1 MRNLQAPGRSPV
13 IAPHGMASTSH
24 SLASEAA
31 IAMLKN
37 GGNAMDA
44 ALTACAV
51 QAVIEPGSTGIG
63 GDCFCLYAPA
73 GSEAIAAFNGSG
85 RAPLAADVS
94 WFQEQGIT
102 HITQTM
108 PHAVTIPGAVDAWC
122 QLTRDHGQKPLADI
136 LQPAIAYARDGYP
149 IGQRIAFDFAAAN
162 EVIKSDPDTAALFL
176 DDGEPYQMGQRHQQ
190 PALAKTLE
198 TIAKH
203 GRDGF
208 YKGAVADDILAK
220 LNSLGGLHTQADFDM
235 AIGDYVTPIKTRYRD
250 HDIWECPPN
259 GQGVF
264 ALLLMNI
271 MGGISTFGDDPLSPQ
286 RIHHEI
292 EAGRLVYR
300 DRSLYL
306 GDPNFSAI
314 PVDELLS
321 AEYANSL
328 RAAIDPDVAASP
340 LPDLSLPRHKSTV
353 YISVVDKDR
362 NVCSLI
368 NTVFHGFG
376 SGILAPASGVLL
388 QNRGMGFV
396 LDPAHP
402 NCIAPGKRP
411 LHTIIPGMLTRNGK
425 TVMPFGVMGGDYQ
438 AFGHMQFL
446 TRLLDYGMD
455 VQQAQDTPRFFADPH
470 GAFVEVENT
479 ISPDTRDVLTK
490 MGHNIVE
497 ATTPIGGSQAIWI
510 DWEEDML
517 HGGSDP
523 RKDGCAIG
531 Y

>member
-13 IAPHGMASTSH
+13 IAPLGMASTSH
-24 SLASEAA
+24 SLATEAA
-31 IAMLKN
+31 VAMLRK

-51 QAVIEPGSTGIG
+51 QAVVEPGSTGIG

-73 GSEAIAAFNGSG
+73 GSEDIVAFNGSG
-85 RAPLAADVS
+85 RAPMAADVS
-94 WFQEQGIT
+94 WFQDQGIT
-102 HITQTM
+102 QITQTM
-108 PHAVTIPGAVDAWC
+108 PHAVTIPGAVDAWF
-122 QLTRDHGQKPLADI
+122 QLNRDHGQKPLADI
-136 LQPAIAYARDGYP
+136 LQPAIDYARDGYP
-149 IGQRIAFDFAAAN
+149 IGQRIAFDFAAAYD
-162 EVIKSDPDTAALFL
+162 VIKSDPDTAALFL
-176 DDGEPYQMGQRHQQ
+176 NDGESYRTGQRHKQT
-190 PALAKTLE
+190 ALAKTLE
-198 TIAKH
+198 KIASH

-208 YKGAVADDILAK
+208 YKGTVANDILRK

-250 HDIWECPPN
+250 YDIWECPPN

-264 ALLLMNI
+264 ALLLLNVMEKI
-271 MGGISTFGDDPLSPQ
+271 PTFGDHPLTPE

-306 GDPNFSAI
+306 GDPAFGSI

-321 AEYANSL
+321 AEYADAL
-328 RAAIDPDVAASP
+328 RAAIDPDMAISP
-340 LPDLSLPRHKSTV
+340 LPELSLPRHKSTV
-353 YISVVDKDR
+353 YISVIDKDR

-376 SGILAPASGVLL
+376 SGILAPESGVLL

-411 LHTIIPGMLTRNGK
+411 LHTIIPGMATRDGK
-425 TVMPFGVMGGDYQ
+425 AVMPFGVMGGDYQ

-446 TRLLDYGMD
+446 TRLLDFGMD
-455 VQQAQDTPRFFADPH
+455 VQQAQDTPRFFPDPH
-470 GAFVEVENT
+470 GSFVEVENT
-479 ISPDTRDVLTK
+479 IPLETREGLIK
-490 MGHNIVE
+490 MGHNIIE
-497 ATTPIGGSQAIWI
+497 AKTPIGGSQAIWI
-510 DWEEDML
+510 DWQENML

>member
-13 IAPHGMASTSH
+13 IAPNGMASTSH
-24 SLASEAA
+24 SLATEAA
-31 IAMLKN
+31 VAMLRS

-73 GSEAIAAFNGSG
+73 GSTNIVAFNGSG
-85 RAPLAADVS
+85 RAPLKNNLS

-102 HITQTM
+102 KITQTM
-108 PHAVTIPGAVDAWC
+108 PHAVTIPGAVDAWF
-122 QLTRDHGQKPLADI
+122 QLNRDHGQKSLADI
-136 LQPAIAYARDGYP
+136 LQPAINYARDGYP
-149 IGQRIAFDFAAAN
+149 VGQRIAFDFAAAYD
-162 EVIKSDPDTAALFL
+162 VIKSDPDTAALFL
-176 DDGEPYQMGQRHQQ
+176 NNGEPYKIGQRHHQ

-198 TIAKH
+198 TIAAH

-208 YKGAVADDILAK
+208 YKGAVADDILGK
-220 LNSLGGLHTQADFDM
+220 LNSLGGLHTQADFDT

-250 HDIWECPPN
+250 YDIWECPPN

-264 ALLLMNI
+264 ALLLLNI
-271 MGGISTFGDDPLSPQ
+271 MAQIPTFGDNPLTPK

-306 GDPNFSAI
+306 GDPAFGSI
-314 PVDELLS
+314 PVEELLS
-321 AEYANSL
+321 SEYADTL
-328 RAAIDPDVAASP
+328 RAAINPDIATAP
-340 LPDLSLPRHKSTV
+340 LPDLSLPPHKSTV

-376 SGILAPASGVLL
+376 SGILAPKSGVLL

-396 LDPAHP
+396 LDPTHP

-411 LHTIIPGMLTRNGK
+411 LHTIIPGMATYNGK
-425 TVMPFGVMGGDYQ
+425 AVMPFGVMGGDYQ

-455 VQQAQDTPRFFADPH
+455 VQQAQDIPRFFANPH
-470 GAFVEVENT
+470 ENFVEVENT
-479 ISPDTRDVLTK
+479 IASDTREALIK

-497 ATTPIGGSQAIWI
+497 AKTPIGGSQAIWI
-510 DWEEDML
+510 DEKEDML